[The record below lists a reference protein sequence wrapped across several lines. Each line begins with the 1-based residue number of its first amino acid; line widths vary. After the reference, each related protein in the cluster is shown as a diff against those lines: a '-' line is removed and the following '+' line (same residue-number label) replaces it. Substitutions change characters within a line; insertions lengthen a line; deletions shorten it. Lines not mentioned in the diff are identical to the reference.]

1 MKKIFDL
8 LIKLKSIIFKTDIIV
23 KNGVVSDKKLSYKI
37 EKDGIVNE
45 LYFSSKQISFKKND
59 ASIPTLL
66 VLLQGMKQ
74 KRNIIVNGEVSDS
87 FINNINKYV
96 SIFTDWHE
104 KYHEITLINYGISN
118 VNDCSEDSFT
128 ATFFSGGVDSFYT
141 FLKNKNSITQL
152 IFVHGFDVSL
162 KEINLKQRISLIGQK
177 IATDFNVEYIEI
189 ETNARQ
195 ITKGFGHWGL
205 HAHGLGL
212 GAVARSLSGNIGK
225 IFIPSSFS
233 KDELFPWGSHP
244 DLDYLMGDDSIEI
257 VHDGI
262 NVTRTE
268 KIEYISQ
275 FPEALKYLRVCYKN
289 PNQTYNCCE
298 CEKCLRTMTS
308 LYAVGKLSKSTS
320 FSEEIDLEKIMIL
333 DLSSEVRKT
342 FAYDNLKLL
351 EKYKLEETSL
361 YKAWKK
367 NLERTQ

>member
-1 MKKIFDL
+1 MKKIFDSI
-8 LIKLKSIIFKTDIIV
+8 IKLKSIIFKPDIIV
-23 KNGVVSDKKLSYKI
+23 NNGSISDKKLSYKV
-37 EKDGIVNE
+37 EKNGIFKE
-45 LYFSSKQISFKKND
+45 LYFSSKQVSFKNHD
-59 ASIPTLL
+59 ASIPILL
-66 VLLQGMKQ
+66 VLLQGMNQ
-74 KRNIIVNGEVSDS
+74 NRNILINGEVSNS
-87 FINNINKYV
+87 FINNINKYI
-96 SIFTDWHE
+96 SIFTSWHK
-104 KYHEITLINYGISN
+104 KYHEITLINNRISKSIVCYQN
-118 VNDCSEDSFT
+118 NFI

-141 FLKNKNSITQL
+141 FLKNKNSITHL

-162 KEINLKQRISLIGQK
+162 KEINLKQQISLIGQK
-177 IATDFNVEYIEI
+177 IAIEFNVEYIEI

-195 ITKGFGHWGL
+195 IMKGFGHWGL

-257 VHDGI
+257 VHNGI

-308 LYAVGKLSKSTS
+308 LYALGKLSKSTS
-320 FSEEIDLEKIMIL
+320 FSEEINLGKIMSL
-333 DLSSEVRKT
+333 DLSSEVSKT
-342 FAYDNLKLL
+342 FAHDNLKLL
-351 EKYKLEETSL
+351 KKYKLEDTTL

-367 NLERTQ
+367 NLENTK